1 MNKNEEDPSWSK
13 LAETV
18 RRLDSGQDSDPPPK
32 APADFVSRI
41 RSKRRELWDLART
54 LLWRRWSLIA
64 VFIAIVAY
72 LLVNFLLKK
81 DREPSI
87 TPPKPPHLFSS

>member
-1 MNKNEEDPSWSK
+1 MKKQEEDPSWSK

-18 RRLDSGQDSDPPPK
+18 RRLDSGQDSVAPPN
-32 APADFVSRI
+32 APPDFVSRM
-41 RSKRRELWDLART
+41 RSKRRELWDLARA

-72 LLVNFLLKK
+72 LLVHVLLKK